1 MDTKFLIGKGNEPV
15 YINLS
20 KLNRHGFITGATG
33 SGKTISLK
41 VMAENLSK
49 QGVPV
54 FLSDIKGDVSSICQK
69 GEINENIAQ
78 RVEANGVEDFEVRK
92 FPVEFFDVFGDNGI
106 PLRTTI
112 SEMGPILLSRL
123 LGLNDTQE
131 GVLNICF
138 KIADENGWL
147 LIDIKDLRSMLNYLA
162 DNSSELSSYYGNI
175 SKASVG
181 AILRSLLVLEEQG
194 GDLFFGEP
202 NFDILDFL
210 RTDSNEQG
218 IINVLS
224 SEKLFNYPMLYSTF
238 LLWLLS
244 ELYENLPEVGDIDK
258 PKIVFFFDEAHLLFS
273 SPNKSVLEKIELITR
288 LIRSKGVGVF
298 FVTQKATDIPDNILA
313 QCGNRIQHALRAYTP
328 KEQREIKSIA
338 DSFRQVE
345 GQDLVAEI
353 SNLKVGQAVV
363 SVLDED
369 SKPTFAQVCL
379 INPPESKIGMVDPT
393 LRIQIIN
400 NSSLYEK
407 YGEAIDAQSAYELL
421 NIKKEQDEKD
431 RIEAQKAQE
440 EAKLKEKEQLA
451 FEKEQERLKKQKE
464 KEQERIQREEEKEIK
479 RQAQSSSKRKSGF
492 FDRFTNNVIG
502 AVGRE
507 IGRQITR
514 GIFGSRKR

>member
-1 MDTKFLIGKGNEPV
+1 MNNKFLIGKGQNPIF
-15 YINLS
+15 INTS

-33 SGKTISLK
+33 SGKTITLK

-49 QGVPV
+49 QGIPV
-54 FLSDIKGDVSSICQK
+54 FLSDIKGDVSSICQA
-69 GEINENIAQ
+69 GETNDIVLERIKNNGIEDYEN
-78 RVEANGVEDFEVRK
+78 RS

-112 SEMGPILLSRL
+112 SEMGPILISRL

-131 GVLNICF
+131 GILNICF
-138 KIADENGWL
+138 KLADENGWL
-147 LIDIKDLRSMLNYLA
+147 LIDIKDLRAMLNFVA
-162 DNSSELSSYYGNI
+162 DNASELSSTYGNI

-194 GDLFFGEP
+194 GDLFFNEP
-202 NFDILDFL
+202 DFDIMDFL
-210 RTDSNEQG
+210 KTDQNGQG
-218 IINVLS
+218 IVNILA
-224 SEKLFNYPMLYSTF
+224 SEKLFGFPMLYSTF

-244 ELYENLPEVGDIDK
+244 ELYENLPEVGDLDK

-273 SPNKSVLEKIELITR
+273 NDNKAVIEKIELIAR

-298 FVTQKATDIPDNILA
+298 FVTQKATDIPDTILA

-328 KEQREIKSIA
+328 KEQKEIKAIA
-338 DSFRQVE
+338 ESFRQVE

-353 SNLKVGQAVV
+353 SGLKVGQAVV

-369 SKPTFAQVCL
+369 SKPTFAETVI
-379 INPPESKIGMVDPT
+379 INPPESKIGAVDPSIRMQ
-393 LRIQIIN
+393 LIN
-400 NSSLYEK
+400 NSQLFAK
-407 YGEAIDAQSAYELL
+407 YGEVQDPESAYEL
-421 NIKKEQDEKD
+421 IIAKKEEDEKLA
-431 RIEAQKAQE
+431 IEEAKAKEEEKIRAREAAQKAKE
-440 EAKLKEKEQLA
+440 EERLAREREKE
-451 FEKEQERLKKQKE
+451 LKKE
-464 KEQERIQREEEKEIK
+464 EQSKG
-479 RQAQSSSKRKSGF
+479 KRKSGF

-514 GIFGSRKR
+514 GIFGTKR